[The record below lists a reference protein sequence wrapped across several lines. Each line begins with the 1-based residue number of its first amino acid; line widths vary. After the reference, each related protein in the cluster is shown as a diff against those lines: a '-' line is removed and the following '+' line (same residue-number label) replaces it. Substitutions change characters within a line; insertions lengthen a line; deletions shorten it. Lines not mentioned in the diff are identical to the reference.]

1 MVISLEGPRA
11 VGKSRL
17 TSRIKHSD
25 ENILVYEGFYIQNTP
40 KIFYNE
46 IDFCENQK
54 KYIEQKI
61 EQYDKLD
68 KYKDYLIVRGVEGI
82 LQYTL
87 IYPKVYG
94 FNWNVEEKL
103 NCEIEELKKRR
114 SDKILYLDANI
125 INLINRNSNDKK
137 KVRQNYEKYISLW
150 HRKLKKCFLDYENLY
165 LLDTDNMTPYEVY
178 MYTLGLFK
186 EGLNGA

>member
-11 VGKSRL
+11 VGKSKL
-17 TSRIKHSD
+17 TNSIKHSD
-25 ENILVYEGFYIQNTP
+25 VNILVHEGFYIPNTP

-46 IDFCENQK
+46 LDFCENQK

-68 KYKDYLIVRGVEGI
+68 KYTNHLIVRGVEGI

-94 FNWNVEEKL
+94 FDWNVEEKL
-103 NCEIEELKKRR
+103 DCEIKELKKRS
-114 SDKILYLDANI
+114 SDKILYLNATI
-125 INLINRNSNDKK
+125 ENLINRNSNDRK
-137 KVRQNYEKYISLW
+137 KVRQNYEKYLSLW
-150 HRKLKKCFLDYENLY
+150 YSVLKDCFLEYQNLC
-165 LLDTDNMTPYEVY
+165 LLDTDNMTTDEVY
-178 MYTLGLFK
+178 IYTLGLFK
-186 EGLNGA
+186 EGLN